1 MAGDADFKEDDV
13 AETTHEGV
21 SEGAKVVFAVTQRT
35 VEGALVLA
43 IEGELDLASA
53 PSLKW
58 ELAEALAAG
67 PKRVILDLSGVS
79 FIDST
84 ALGVLV
90 TARRGL
96 APGARLVLS
105 GARADVLA
113 VFELT
118 GLDSTFE
125 IVPSLAEA
133 VRTVGDGGGAPG

>member
-1 MAGDADFKEDDV
+1 MTETAHEDPKQ
-13 AETTHEGV
+13 
-21 SEGAKVVFAVTQRT
+21 SAKVVFAVTQRELEDAT
-35 VEGALVLA
+35 LVLA

-67 PKRVILDLSGVS
+67 PRRVIIELSGVS

-96 APGARLVLS
+96 ASGSRLVLCA
-105 GARADVLA
+105 ARADVLA

-118 GLDSTFE
+118 GLDATFE
-125 IVPSLAEA
+125 IVPTLEEA
-133 VRTVGDGGGAPG
+133 IATVRDGGGAPD